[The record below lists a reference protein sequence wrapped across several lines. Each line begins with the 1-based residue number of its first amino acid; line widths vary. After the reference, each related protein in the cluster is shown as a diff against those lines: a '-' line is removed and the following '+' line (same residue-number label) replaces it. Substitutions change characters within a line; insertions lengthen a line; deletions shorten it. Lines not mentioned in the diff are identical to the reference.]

1 METKVRWTGYA
12 ALILIF
18 LFFSGLFTASEGPLQ
33 ALDFNNIVGEFG
45 VLGDLGEGDG
55 VLASSFRGTDGTG
68 VRDGFLF
75 ALSLVPAVMFS
86 LGIIKIVE
94 YFDGLNAAE
103 HLLSPLLRPLL
114 GIPGSS
120 GIALVASLQ
129 SADAGASM
137 MKQMSEENRLD
148 AKEKIIFCAFQ
159 FSAGAALTNFLGSGA
174 ALFPFLG
181 NVPILFP
188 LLVIFFYK
196 ILGANLMRL
205 YLNRFPINGSPEGEV
220 QI

>member
-1 METKVRWTGYA
+1 METKVRWTGYV
-12 ALILIF
+12 ALVFVF
-18 LFFSGLFTASEGPLQ
+18 LFFSGIFTSSEGPLQ

-45 VLGDLGEGDG
+45 VLGDLGEGEG
-55 VLASSFRGTDGTG
+55 TLASSFRGINGTG
-68 VRDGFLF
+68 ARDGFLF
-75 ALSLVPAVMFS
+75 ALTLVPAVMFS

-120 GIALVASLQ
+120 GITLVASLQ

-137 MKQMSEENRLD
+137 MKQMADADRLSEQ
-148 AKEKIIFCAFQ
+148 EKVIFCAFQ

-174 ALFPFLG
+174 ALFPYLG
-181 NVPILFP
+181 GVPILVP

-196 ILGANLMRL
+196 FVGANLMRL
-205 YLNRFPINGSPEGEV
+205 YLRKFPINKTPAEGEV
-220 QI
+220 